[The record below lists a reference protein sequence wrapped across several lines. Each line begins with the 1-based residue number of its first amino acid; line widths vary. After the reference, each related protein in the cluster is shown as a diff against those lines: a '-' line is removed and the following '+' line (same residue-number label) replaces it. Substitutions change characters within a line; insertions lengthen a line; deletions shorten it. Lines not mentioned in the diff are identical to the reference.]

1 MRKKE
6 RVSLRINGGGDA
18 VSTVMTLEDEGF
30 FGRLF
35 SPGTVDTDVSGDDI
49 TEFDG
54 SVDSRTCY
62 TDMSGSD
69 MSDTDISSSDENST
83 STAMIRFDREL
94 RTKHRGAC
102 KNMTVGNSFLGSL
115 SLFVML

>member
-1 MRKKE
+1 
-6 RVSLRINGGGDA
+6 
-18 VSTVMTLEDEGF
+18 
-30 FGRLF
+30 
-35 SPGTVDTDVSGDDI
+35 
-49 TEFDG
+49 
-54 SVDSRTCY
+54 
-62 TDMSGSD
+62 